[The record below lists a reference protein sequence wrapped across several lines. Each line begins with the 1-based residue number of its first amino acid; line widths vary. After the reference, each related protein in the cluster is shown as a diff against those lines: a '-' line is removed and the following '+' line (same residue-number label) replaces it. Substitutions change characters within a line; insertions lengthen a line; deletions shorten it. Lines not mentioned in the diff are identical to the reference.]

1 MRRQLLPVVLLL
13 VALLMV
19 RQIYPYVSG
28 NEPNVVDGYEVERVA
43 TGLGGPTCLVW
54 ANETHLLICDRD
66 GGGIT
71 ELNVETDARRVLLDG
86 LDRPHGLVLLNNT
99 AVVSEAG
106 KLTSYTVDMNGMF
119 IEGRVLVDG
128 IPVGNHQTNTV
139 DVMPNGTLLWHSG
152 STCNVCN
159 EADERNAALLW
170 VNATTGEHGVLV
182 SGVRNSFD
190 GVWVDG
196 HGYFF
201 TDNGR
206 DWEGDHPHEELNFMI
221 PGAAYGWPDDEPDN
235 PIPPGTEAPVGRWTP
250 HSSMN
255 GVDVRP
261 VHSPLPGLSPSEGFT
276 LYATVYGSWNTILPV
291 GQEIV
296 RIDVMV
302 GEDNGYTTDITR
314 FAWDAGTPLP
324 LAFHPDGTLY
334 YAMFGGGGTL
344 YTIDAKATA

>member
-1 MRRQLLPVVLLL
+1 M
-13 VALLMV
+13 
-19 RQIYPYVSG
+19 
-28 NEPNVVDGYEVERVA
+28 
-43 TGLGGPTCLVW
+43 
-54 ANETHLLICDRD
+54 
-66 GGGIT
+66 
-71 ELNVETDARRVLLDG
+71 
-86 LDRPHGLVLLNNT
+86 
-99 AVVSEAG
+99 
-106 KLTSYTVDMNGMF
+106 
-119 IEGRVLVDG
+119 DG